1 MEKQKLPNSTAVIVL
16 GILSVL
22 TCCCVGG
29 AIGIILGIVA
39 SYSPKRISYTTRIQ
53 GYDGYSNLN
62 LGRTLAI
69 VGLVLSSIYLLVT
82 IYLYATIGQ
91 EGINDM
97 VKNLMEKA
105 KYSRNSTNKKI
116 LHNRRIFLFKLFQC
130 FDDDR
135 HTIEQLL
142 LVHYQWRRKADDVAV
157 CGFGEQSV
165 IAQSHADV
173 PAVSLS
179 SVSLMTTALSKPLP
193 RTKVAILELVM

>member
-39 SYSPKRISYTTRIQ
+39 LLLAKKDIALYNENPNS
-53 GYDGYSNLN
+53 YDGYSNLN

-69 VGLVLSSIYLLVT
+69 LGLVLSSIYLLVT

-105 KYSRNSTNKKI
+105 R
-116 LHNRRIFLFKLFQC
+116 
-130 FDDDR
+130 
-135 HTIEQLL
+135 
-142 LVHYQWRRKADDVAV
+142 YQ
-157 CGFGEQSV
+157 Q
-165 IAQSHADV
+165 
-173 PAVSLS
+173 
-179 SVSLMTTALSKPLP
+179 
-193 RTKVAILELVM
+193 ELNQ